1 MKLYRLH
8 FNNSVYVIKSNYHYN
23 VTLIRSVLSYGV
35 LNLMSNNLLYV
46 ITVLIW
52 GSTWIAIN
60 YQLGDVAPVV
70 SIVYRFGLAALI
82 MFAYCRFKKLPLS
95 FSAKQHVQLF
105 AFGLTLFG
113 CNYYLLYN
121 AQAHINSALTSIAF
135 STLMIANI
143 INARIWFKTRIPS
156 QVYFGGALGL
166 VGIVTLFWP
175 QVSNTEFADSTLLGL
190 GLCMV
195 GVMFAS
201 TGNMISIK
209 NQHNNMPVLPATAW
223 GMLYGS
229 LFMFVLAL
237 VQGQTFNFS
246 FTLPYISS
254 LLYLSIFGSV
264 IAFGCYLTLLARIG
278 AHKASY
284 ATIMFPAVAV
294 VISSFVEGFVWD
306 VYTFSGLG
314 LMLAGNLVV
323 LAKPK
328 TSKKTE
334 QAGPLTEILKS

>member
-1 MKLYRLH
+1 
-8 FNNSVYVIKSNYHYN
+8 
-23 VTLIRSVLSYGV
+23 
-35 LNLMSNNLLYV
+35 MSNNLLYV

-60 YQLGDVAPVV
+60 YQLGEVAAEV
-70 SIVYRFGLAALI
+70 SIVYRFGLAAVV
-82 MFAYCRFKKLPLS
+82 MFAYCRFKKLPLA
-95 FSAKQHVQLF
+95 FSAKQHMQLF

-135 STLMIANI
+135 SSLMMVNI
-143 INARIWFKTRIPS
+143 INARLWFKTRISS
-156 QVYFGGALGL
+156 QVYFGGAFGL
-166 VGIVTLFWP
+166 IGIVTLFWP
-175 QVSNTEFADSTLLGL
+175 QISNINFGGDTLIGI
-190 GLCMV
+190 GLCAV
-195 GVMFAS
+195 GVLFAS

-209 NQHNNMPVLPATAW
+209 NQHDNMPVLPTTAW
-223 GMLYGS
+223 GMLYGTLS
-229 LFMFVLAL
+229 MLVFAL
-237 VQGQTFNFS
+237 VQGQEFNFS
-246 FTLPYISS
+246 YTLPYISS

-306 VYTFSGLG
+306 SYTFIGLS
-314 LMLAGNLVV
+314 LMLAGNLAV
-323 LAKPK
+323 LAKP
-328 TSKKTE
+328 
-334 QAGPLTEILKS
+334 GILKRFSFTRLKASEV

>member
-1 MKLYRLH
+1 
-8 FNNSVYVIKSNYHYN
+8 
-23 VTLIRSVLSYGV
+23 
-35 LNLMSNNLLYV
+35 MSNHFLYV
-46 ITVLIW
+46 VTVVIW

-60 YQLGDVAPVV
+60 YQLGDVAPEV
-70 SIVYRFGLAALI
+70 SIVYRFGLAALC
-82 MFAYCRFKKLPLS
+82 MFAYCRFKKLPLR
-95 FSAKQHVQLF
+95 FSAKQHIQLF

-135 STLMIANI
+135 STLMVVNI
-143 INARIWFKTRIPS
+143 LNARLCFNTHISR

-166 VGIVTLFWP
+166 IGIVTLFWP
-175 QVSNTEFADSTLLGL
+175 QVSNVEFGNSTLLGL
-190 GLCMV
+190 GFCAI

-209 NQHNNMPVLPATAW
+209 NQRDHMPVLPATAW

-229 LFMFVLAL
+229 LFMMVVAL
-237 VQGQTFNFS
+237 VQGQTFNFA
-246 FTLPYISS
+246 FTVEYISS

-264 IAFGCYLTLLARIG
+264 IAFGSYLTLLGRIG

-284 ATIMFPAVAV
+284 ATVMFPAVAV
-294 VISSFVEGFVWD
+294 IISSFVEDFSWD
-306 VYTFSGLG
+306 SYTFVGLS

-323 LAKPK
+323 LAKP
-328 TSKKTE
+328 
-334 QAGPLTEILKS
+334 GILKPISFIRFKMKNI

>member
-1 MKLYRLH
+1 
-8 FNNSVYVIKSNYHYN
+8 
-23 VTLIRSVLSYGV
+23 
-35 LNLMSNNLLYV
+35 MSNSFLYIVTV
-46 ITVLIW
+46 IIW

-60 YQLGDVAPVV
+60 YQLGEVAAEV
-70 SIVYRFGLAALI
+70 SIVYRFGLAAFC
-82 MFAYCRFKKLPLS
+82 MFAYCHLKKLPLK

-105 AFGLTLFG
+105 TFGLTLFG
-113 CNYYLLYN
+113 FNYYLLYN

-135 STLMIANI
+135 STLMIVNI
-143 INARIWFKTRIPS
+143 INARLWFKTGIS
-156 QVYFGGALGL
+156 NQVYYGGALGL
-166 VGIVTLFWP
+166 MGIVTLFWP
-175 QVSNTEFADSTLLGL
+175 QISNVSFGNSTLLGL
-190 GLCMV
+190 GLCLI
-195 GVMFAS
+195 GVLFAS

-209 NQHNNMPVLPATAW
+209 NQHNNMAVLPATAW

-229 LFMFVLAL
+229 SFMFVLAL

-246 FTLPYISS
+246 FTVEYISS

-294 VISSFVEGFVWD
+294 VISSFVEGFTWD
-306 VYTFSGLG
+306 SYTFIGLG

-323 LAKPK
+323 LAKPRK
-328 TSKKTE
+328 RK
-334 QAGPLTEILKS
+334 QASPLAEAIET

>member
-1 MKLYRLH
+1 
-8 FNNSVYVIKSNYHYN
+8 
-23 VTLIRSVLSYGV
+23 
-35 LNLMSNNLLYV
+35 MSNSFLYIVSV
-46 ITVLIW
+46 IIW

-60 YQLGDVAPVV
+60 YQLGEVAPEV
-70 SIVYRFGLAALI
+70 SIVYRFALAALC
-82 MFAYCRFKKLPLS
+82 MFAFCRYKQLPLR
-95 FSAKQHVQLF
+95 FSAKQHIQLF

-135 STLMIANI
+135 STLMMANI
-143 INARIWFKTRIPS
+143 LNARIWFKTRIS
-156 QVYFGGALGL
+156 RQVYFGGGLGL
-166 VGIVTLFWP
+166 IGIVTLFWP
-175 QVSNTEFADSTLLGL
+175 QVSNVHFGDSTLLGL
-190 GLCMV
+190 GLCAI

-209 NQHNNMPVLPATAW
+209 NQKNNIPVLPATAW
-223 GMLYGS
+223 GMFYGA
-229 LFMFVLAL
+229 LFMLVLAL
-237 VQGQTFNFS
+237 IQGQEFTFSYTFS
-246 FTLPYISS
+246 YISS

-294 VISSFVEGFVWD
+294 VISSFVEGFIWD
-306 VYTFSGLG
+306 IYTFSGLA
-314 LMLAGNLVV
+314 LLLAGNLVV

-328 TSKKTE
+328 KSKRIE
-334 QAGPLTEILKS
+334 QTPPLTEALES

>member
-1 MKLYRLH
+1 
-8 FNNSVYVIKSNYHYN
+8 
-23 VTLIRSVLSYGV
+23 
-35 LNLMSNNLLYV
+35 MSNSFLYIV
-46 ITVLIW
+46 TVVIW

-60 YQLGDVAPVV
+60 YQLGDVAPEV

-82 MFAYCRFKKLPLS
+82 MFAYCRFKKLPLF
-95 FSAKQHVQLF
+95 FSAKQHIQLF

-135 STLMIANI
+135 STLMIVNI
-143 INARIWFKTRIPS
+143 INARLWFKTRISS
-156 QVYFGGALGL
+156 QVYIGGALGL

-175 QVSNTEFADSTLLGL
+175 QISNTEFAESTLLGL

-195 GVMFAS
+195 GVIFAS
-201 TGNMISIK
+201 TGNMLSIK
-209 NQHNNMPVLPATAW
+209 NQQSNMPVLPATAW

-229 LFMFVLAL
+229 SFMFVLAL

-264 IAFGCYLTLLARIG
+264 IAFGCYLTLLGRIG

-284 ATIMFPAVAV
+284 STIMFPAVAV
-294 VISSFVEGFVWD
+294 LISSFVEGFVWD
-306 VYTFSGLG
+306 TYTFSGLS

-328 TSKKTE
+328 KNKRAE
-334 QAGPLTEILKS
+334 KAQPLDKALES

>member
-1 MKLYRLH
+1 M
-8 FNNSVYVIKSNYHYN
+8 NN
-23 VTLIRSVLSYGV
+23 T
-35 LNLMSNNLLYV
+35 LLYI
-46 ITVLIW
+46 ITVIIW

-60 YQLGDVAPVV
+60 YQLGEVAAEV
-70 SIVYRFGLAALI
+70 SIVYRFGLAAVF
-82 MFAYCRFKKLPLS
+82 MFAYCRFKKLPLK
-95 FSAKQHVQLF
+95 FSPKQHVQLF

-135 STLMIANI
+135 STLMIVNI
-143 INARIWFKTRIPS
+143 INARLWFKTRISS
-156 QVYFGGALGL
+156 QVYYGGALGL
-166 VGIVTLFWP
+166 MGIVTLFWP
-175 QVSNTEFADSTLLGL
+175 QISNVSFGDSTLLGL
-190 GLCMV
+190 GLCLI
-195 GVMFAS
+195 GVLFAS

-209 NQHNNMPVLPATAW
+209 NQHNNMAVLPATAW

-229 LFMFVLAL
+229 SFMFVLAL

-246 FTLPYISS
+246 FTVEYISS

-284 ATIMFPAVAV
+284 ATIMFHAGAL
-294 VISSFVEGFVWD
+294 VISSFVEGFTWD
-306 VYTFSGLG
+306 SYTFIGLG

-323 LAKPK
+323 LAKPRK
-328 TSKKTE
+328 RK
-334 QAGPLTEILKS
+334 QASPLAEAIET

>member
-1 MKLYRLH
+1 
-8 FNNSVYVIKSNYHYN
+8 
-23 VTLIRSVLSYGV
+23 
-35 LNLMSNNLLYV
+35 MSNNLLYV

-135 STLMIANI
+135 STLMIVNI
-143 INARIWFKTRIPS
+143 LNARLWFKTRISS

-166 VGIVTLFWP
+166 IGIVTLFWP
-175 QVSNTEFADSTLLGL
+175 QISNVQLGDSTLLGL

-195 GVMFAS
+195 GVLFAS
-201 TGNMISIK
+201 TGNMLSIK

-229 LFMFVLAL
+229 LFMLALAL

-246 FTLPYISS
+246 FTFEYISS

-294 VISSFVEGFVWD
+294 VISSFVEGFTWD
-306 VYTFSGLG
+306 GFTYVGLG

-323 LAKPK
+323 LAKSPK
-328 TSKKTE
+328 KKSSKKSD
-334 QAGPLTEILKS
+334 QATSLTEAVKS